1 MVAYADTSFLVSL
14 YGQDANSLPA
24 QRMAATFEAPLAF
37 TPLLRHEAR
46 NAVRLAVFRKGI
58 TPVERQTVLAAI
70 EADVQAGALAD
81 TPLAWADVY
90 AEAEALSANHTERLG
105 TRASDVLHVAAAVVL
120 GVKEFYT
127 FDARQKALAT
137 KAGLKVKP

>member
-1 MVAYADTSFLVSL
+1 MVVYADTSFLFSL
-14 YGQDANSLPA
+14 YAQDANTPVAGRIS
-24 QRMAATFEAPLAF
+24 AAFRVALAF
-37 TPLLRHEAR
+37 TSWQRHELR
-46 NAVRLAVFRKGI
+46 NAFRLAVFRGDM
-58 TPVERQTVLAAI
+58 TAQQCQTLLATT
-70 EADVQAGALAD
+70 ETDMQAGTLVETAL
-81 TPLAWADVY
+81 TWADVY
-90 AEAEALSANHTERLG
+90 AQAETLSAAHAAKLG